1 MAESIHVKTTEQ
13 DYEIELIRSNR
24 RSIAL
29 QVYPDGRIVCR
40 APRRATKR
48 EIIRFLDAH
57 ADWIAGALGAQPGM
71 KQQTFLAESAP
82 VLCLNDQGGQ
92 VMNCSVNITGTL
104 RAQER
109 GHQPLV
115 YENHGIFSG
124 TGFSK

>member
-57 ADWIAGALGAQPGM
+57 AD
-71 KQQTFLAESAP
+71 
-82 VLCLNDQGGQ
+82 
-92 VMNCSVNITGTL
+92 
-104 RAQER
+104 
-109 GHQPLV
+109 
-115 YENHGIFSG
+115 
-124 TGFSK
+124 